1 MTYRTE
7 VPPRHPEHDPVVR
20 VERLPQPTGSSYSQG
35 PAAAA
40 AWEYHHVAQQIGAP
54 ALGQAELNTIGADGW
69 ELVGVVT
76 DSQGVLHFYFKRP
89 KQTFR

>member
-20 VERLPQPTGSSYSQG
+20 VERLPQPGSSYSQG
-35 PAAAA
+35 AVPVV
-40 AWEYHHVAQQIGAP
+40 AWEYQHLAQQIGAP
-54 ALGQAELNTIGADGW
+54 ALGPAELDTLGVDGW

-89 KQTFR
+89 QRPSR